1 MTDRQSKHAT
11 ELKQNWI
18 LDLWSLHQTEI
29 DAQIYAGRRWHNGQN
44 SHGVSSRPE
53 FAKQKI
59 NLSFYLNQTTCS
71 DLREGRNHRDALL
84 MLLDEDTEV
93 AFFYLSMAIPI
104 KLMDSEATF
113 SSVDWGPPPHTHT
126 PLKREP
132 FSLGQAHFDSLIPA
146 PEWPFSNSNG
156 DRYIKAALQPLGNI
170 FRNQNSLALMT
181 EWAGERERERMTL
194 FFSVTGRAT
203 GSISACWD
211 LIGRKKNVY
220 FSHFGHILDT
230 QGICCPRC
238 RAVWWLSVSEC
249 SCKSSSMRG
258 RVR

>member
-18 LDLWSLHQTEI
+18 LDLWSLHQTKI
-29 DAQIYAGRRWHNGQN
+29 DAQIYAGRHWHNGKTRTALAAALN
-44 SHGVSSRPE
+44 SPSKRSICP
-53 FAKQKI
+53 F
-59 NLSFYLNQTTCS
+59 LNQMMCS
-71 DLREGRNHRDALL
+71 GHREGGNHRDALL
-84 MLLDEDTEV
+84 MLLEKDTEV
-93 AFFYLSMAIPI
+93 AFFSLSMAIPI

-113 SSVDWGPPPHTHT
+113 SSVDWDTHTHT

-181 EWAGERERERMTL
+181 EWAGEREKEWH
-194 FFSVTGRAT
+194 FFSV
-203 GSISACWD
+203 
-211 LIGRKKNVY
+211 
-220 FSHFGHILDT
+220 
-230 QGICCPRC
+230 
-238 RAVWWLSVSEC
+238 
-249 SCKSSSMRG
+249 
-258 RVR
+258 